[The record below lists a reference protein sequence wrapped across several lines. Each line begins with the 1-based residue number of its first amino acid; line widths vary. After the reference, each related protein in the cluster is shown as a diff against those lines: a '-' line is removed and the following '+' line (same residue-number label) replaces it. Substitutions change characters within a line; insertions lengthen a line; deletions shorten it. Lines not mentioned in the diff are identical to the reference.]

1 MSREANAAAQLDE
14 AALGAYLEK
23 HVEGFKGLQE
33 AKKFSGGQSNPT
45 YLLTANSG
53 RYVMRAKPPGELL
66 KSAHQVDREYK
77 VMKALGPTAVPVP
90 KMYHLAPDGDESPIG
105 RMFYVMEYLEG
116 RVLWDPRLP
125 DLSPEQRFLTYDALN
140 EAMAALHDVDVKAV
154 GLEDFGRPGSYY
166 ERQFGRWS
174 KNYRASET
182 EHHPD
187 MEALIKWLEENMPA
201 DDGTVCLVHGDYRLD
216 NAMFHPTEPKL
227 LAVLDWELSTL
238 GHPYADLGY
247 QCAYWR
253 LPYSERVR
261 GIGNLERSRATGL
274 PVEEEYVEAYCRRRG
289 LTGIPNWEFY
299 VAFSLFRYA
308 AIIQGVYK
316 RGLDGNASDPE
327 TAKKSG
333 KNVPIVARVAI
344 EGLEKAGSL

>member
-1 MSREANAAAQLDE
+1 M
-14 AALGAYLEK
+14 
-23 HVEGFKGLQE
+23 
-33 AKKFSGGQSNPT
+33 
-45 YLLTANSG
+45 
-53 RYVMRAKPPGELL
+53 
-66 KSAHQVDREYK
+66 
-77 VMKALGPTAVPVP
+77 
-90 KMYHLAPDGDESPIG
+90 
-105 RMFYVMEYLEG
+105 
-116 RVLWDPRLP
+116 
-125 DLSPEQRFLTYDALN
+125 
-140 EAMAALHDVDVKAV
+140 
-154 GLEDFGRPGSYY
+154 GLESFGRPGSYY

-238 GHPYADLGY
+238 GHPFADLGY

-274 PVEEEYVEAYCRRRG
+274 PVEQEYVEAYCKRRG

-327 TAKKSG
+327 TAMKSG
-333 KNVPIVARVAI
+333 KNVPIVARVAV
-344 EGLEKAGSL
+344 EGLEKAGISL